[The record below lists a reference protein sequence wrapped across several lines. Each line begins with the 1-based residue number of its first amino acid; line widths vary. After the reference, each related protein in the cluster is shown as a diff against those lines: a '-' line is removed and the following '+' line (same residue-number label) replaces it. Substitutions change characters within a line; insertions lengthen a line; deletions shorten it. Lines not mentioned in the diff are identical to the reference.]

1 MRLNELRAIA
11 LAGLLALT
19 ACATTPDNQQQA
31 LQAYRSY
38 AGPPIRSFT
47 WLGHFD
53 SWQALGKDHL
63 VVFTTPWDAYL
74 LTIWSPCDLRF
85 VINRIGISSTS
96 GTVYSGLDS
105 IIVNGPNTGRWTCPI
120 SEIRKVDYQ
129 RMRADQKAQ
138 AAAARAARQTEPPA
152 PAAPPTG
159 APPPPQ

>member
-1 MRLNELRAIA
+1 MRCNHLRAAA
-11 LAGLLALT
+11 LVAFLT
-19 ACATTPDNQQQA
+19 VAACASTPDKQAQA
-31 LQAYRSY
+31 LQAYRTY
-38 AGPPIRSFT
+38 AGPPIKSFT

-74 LTIWSPCDLRF
+74 LTVWAPCDLRF

-105 IIVNGPNTGRWTCPI
+105 VIVNGPSTGRWSCPI

-129 RMRADQKAQ
+129 RMRADAKAQ
-138 AAAARAARQTEPPA
+138 AAAAKAAGQAPPPA
-152 PAAPPTG
+152 PPAGTPAN
-159 APPPPQ
+159 PPQ